1 MVLVKQ
7 SKQILWNVVDFAE
20 NDRIKP
26 FEPLY
31 GVASPAKTLNITSTG
46 VEHVVSR
53 CDVFYLCNR
62 FRVRLLTARLF
73 RH

>member
-7 SKQILWNVVDFAE
+7 SKQILWNVVNFAE

-31 GVASPAKTLNITSTG
+31 GVASPAAKTLNIASTG

-53 CDVFYLCNR
+53 RDVFY
-62 FRVRLLTARLF
+62 
-73 RH
+73 